1 MKTNEYLIKIL
12 GTQQFDE
19 EDEDTA
25 EVTTVGR
32 YTVAPTGNKF
42 IKYREYDNDN
52 PNIFHNTT
60 IKISDNLITITRDGH
75 YGSQLMLERG
85 KRHQCHYATPAGT
98 MLIGVYTNKMDINL
112 DENGGRMDVAYTLD
126 FDSQAISKNTFKI
139 IISKN

>member
-52 PNIFHNTT
+52 PNIFYNTT
-60 IKISDNLITITRDGH
+60 IKISNNLITITRDGN
-75 YGSQLMLERG
+75 YGSQLMLESG

-112 DENGGRMDVAYTLD
+112 DENGGRMDVVYTLD